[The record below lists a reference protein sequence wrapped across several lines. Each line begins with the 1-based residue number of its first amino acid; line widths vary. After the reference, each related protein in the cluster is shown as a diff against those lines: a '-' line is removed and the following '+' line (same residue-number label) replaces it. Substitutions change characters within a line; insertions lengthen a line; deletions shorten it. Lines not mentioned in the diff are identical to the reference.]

1 MLKKYCELCIFA
13 DTCLFLCCS
22 VLTSWIVLKRVWVLV
37 FIFNKVWKFFSVML
51 NLVHYSKRHCN
62 SCFVFLFI
70 PIKIYYTF
78 VTPRTIAHQAPLS
91 MVFSRQEYWSGLPF
105 PSPGD
110 LPDPGIECES
120 PVSSVLQVDY
130 LPLTYQGSPK
140 KKWVFWV
147 LVVFI
152 LSKIGKF
159 FFCYVKP
166 GVLLQEAL

>member
-1 MLKKYCELCIFA
+1 
-13 DTCLFLCCS
+13 
-22 VLTSWIVLKRVWVLV
+22 
-37 FIFNKVWKFFSVML
+37 ML

-105 PSPGD
+105 PSPGH

-140 KKWVFWV
+140 KK
-147 LVVFI
+147 
-152 LSKIGKF
+152 
-159 FFCYVKP
+159 
-166 GVLLQEAL
+166 